1 MKNIVIDLD
10 GTLTIDDESD
20 YKCKPANVE
29 IINQLKKYRAM
40 GFKITIF
47 TSRNMKTYSGNIGQ
61 INVKTLPTI
70 IKWLDQ
76 HDVPYDEVVV
86 GKPWCGNDG
95 FYIDD
100 RAIRPNEFANLSYNE
115 IRDLLGISSSKE
127 VKLGG
132 GIINDIDYICQISS
146 HRISNRI
153 RKTSSSICANWQ

>member
-1 MKNIVIDLD
+1 
-10 GTLTIDDESD
+10 
-20 YKCKPANVE
+20 
-29 IINQLKKYRAM
+29 
-40 GFKITIF
+40 
-47 TSRNMKTYSGNIGQ
+47 MKTYSGNIGQ

-86 GKPWCGNDG
+86 GKPWCGSDG

-132 GIINDIDYICQISS
+132 GYNQ
-146 HRISNRI
+146 
-153 RKTSSSICANWQ
+153 